1 MGCLGSRGQIGDNSQ
16 TEKVSKPTY
25 IPVNNTDVWGVAV
38 GGTNTSAILTDG
50 YVYTWGA
57 SDLGQIGN
65 GTAGQ
70 SSDTETNELVPA
82 KTGEDY
88 ISLDEYFVTLHEG
101 ETSVI
106 NPVYNK
112 FFNVIQNTD
121 SSVNFSASSINGN
134 IASVSGLTINPVST
148 GKTQIIVS
156 GGGRQT
162 TVEVTVLMNGYK
174 TLPQVAA
181 GEGFTVALDKDGKVY
196 TWGKNDLGQ
205 LGDQGKEN
213 RIVPTE
219 ITFDFLVILQIILQE
234 LKRVTVIL

>member
-1 MGCLGSRGQIGDNSQ
+1 MRAVVVRLVITARQKRYLNQ
-16 TEKVSKPTY
+16 TY

-88 ISLDEYFVTLHEG
+88 ISLDEYFATLHEG

-121 SSVNFSASSINGN
+121 SCKTSA
-134 IASVSGLTINPVST
+134 
-148 GKTQIIVS
+148 
-156 GGGRQT
+156 
-162 TVEVTVLMNGYK
+162 
-174 TLPQVAA
+174 QV
-181 GEGFTVALDKDGKVY
+181 
-196 TWGKNDLGQ
+196 Q
-205 LGDQGKEN
+205 
-213 RIVPTE
+213 
-219 ITFDFLVILQIILQE
+219 
-234 LKRVTVIL
+234 

>member
-1 MGCLGSRGQIGDNSQ
+1 M
-16 TEKVSKPTY
+16 
-25 IPVNNTDVWGVAV
+25 
-38 GGTNTSAILTDG
+38 
-50 YVYTWGA
+50 
-57 SDLGQIGN
+57 
-65 GTAGQ
+65 
-70 SSDTETNELVPA
+70 
-82 KTGEDY
+82 
-88 ISLDEYFVTLHEG
+88 
-101 ETSVI
+101 
-106 NPVYNK
+106 
-112 FFNVIQNTD
+112 
-121 SSVNFSASSINGN
+121 
-134 IASVSGLTINPVST
+134 TINPVST

-219 ITFDFLVILQIILQE
+219 ITFDFGNPSNYITRIE
-234 LKRVTVIL
+234 TGNGHTVAVDNTGKVWTWGRNDLGQLGNGTRNNSNKPVQVNLPDSTKAVEIGVGETTSYALDKDGHIYAWGNINNNTGYGNKPIQLDFCLLYTSPSPRDCS